1 MSERRK
7 CVVRSAI
14 SGHDI
19 RGRARVFITWASP
32 SVTQQSVQKE
42 ALYADQIHASHSTTQ
57 RSTAQGSG
65 WNGYRGD
72 GVDELC
78 GFSAQPALKVI

>member
-19 RGRARVFITWASP
+19 RGRASVFITWASP
-32 SVTQQSVQKE
+32 SVTQQSVRKE
-42 ALYADQIHASHSTTQ
+42 ALYADQIHASHSTTR

-65 WNGYRGD
+65 WD
-72 GVDELC
+72 GIVGMASMKC
-78 GFSAQPALKVI
+78 VGFLPNRRLK